1 MQERPQTE
9 EIRRRGVSIGNHH
22 HHLSIANDDRH
33 VGASLSGL
41 MVIMALSFHEILEGL
56 AVGLQRDTSDI
67 LQLFGAIAAHKYG
80 LSRYISMD
88 GSSLVVY
95 GFSCVIH
102 LHQENSFGPVD
113 TYLN

>member
-1 MQERPQTE
+1 
-9 EIRRRGVSIGNHH
+9 
-22 HHLSIANDDRH
+22 
-33 VGASLSGL
+33 